1 MDVSHPVSEPLVQQT
16 NFSVSARRLQMSS
29 KDTFRR
35 ISAYFILQLAPVSFY
50 ELQKIP
56 EYHRYR
62 DGPDASGNGRKHL
75 CFPGTCGVGIAGYFF
90 LEFTCAAI
98 NQGHAVFNMFRFYKA
113 RITRAGNDDVGIFE
127 GIDSAFFKR
136 KHRHVRAKMP

>member
-1 MDVSHPVSEPLVQQT
+1 MDVSHPVSEPLLQQT
-16 NFSVSARRLQMSS
+16 NFSVSARRLKMSS

-75 CFPGTCGVGIAGYFF
+75 CFPGTCGVGIAGYSFIELACATVNERNTFF
-90 LEFTCAAI
+90 YMC
-98 NQGHAVFNMFRFYKA
+98 GFYET
-113 RITRAGNDDVGIFE
+113 RVPRAGNNDVGIFE